1 MKDRIVR
8 PGSWIAR
15 VLSFYPRS
23 SAPESA
29 SSAAPAFVTPKA
41 RVLLPA
47 VVSGALLWTAFFPL
61 DLGLVA
67 FIALVPFLTLVRAE
81 NVGPTRRYLAA
92 FVGGLVFYVLALKWI
107 RVAHP
112 MMMYFAWPGLSVL
125 CALFW
130 PLSLWLIRKLDRLNL
145 PLAVTFPV
153 VWVALEYFRAHFP
166 TGYPLLEY
174 VGLHQLTGFGWY
186 ALGYTQHSVLPLI
199 QAADL
204 GGVYLVSAAV
214 AAVNGGVYEWAVR
227 SKTLRRLLRWP
238 PAPPRREWV
247 REAYITTGA
256 VALPMLLVC
265 YGTMQLVHPPFE
277 KGPRV
282 AAIQGN
288 LPQGDKMLRD
298 GLEPGETPTAREY
311 EPQARLAARG
321 GPNSPAPDLVVWPET
336 CWPDD
341 WFAVRPGVPDD
352 PKLPDTPKRVAAYQK
367 KLGEKAA
374 GLTGTNNLLG
384 LNTQEW
390 DGADWRR
397 YNSAVLVR
405 PDGGF
410 AGRYDKIHLV
420 PFGEYVP
427 LKAYFPW
434 MQTFTPYAQTHDY
447 SCTPGENWTRFEL
460 PTAKGTYHFG
470 VLICYEDTDPS
481 MARKYNPVSGRGPGV
496 DFLVNISNDG
506 WFDGSEEHEQHLA
519 VCRFRAVEARR
530 SVVRAVNMGIS
541 ALIDPDGKVVALPV
555 EESWAASKQT
565 KGVVRADVPLD
576 RRGSLYAAAGDW
588 VSALFWGLIVAGL
601 VTVRVRTRRQT
612 A

>member
-1 MKDRIVR
+1 MKSLLSRI
-8 PGSWIAR
+8 GFFST
-15 VLSFYPRS
+15 L
-23 SAPESA
+23 SAP
-29 SSAAPAFVTPKA
+29 SAANRPAPAQPAAKT

-47 VVSGALLWTAFFPL
+47 VASGALLWTAFFPL
-61 DLGLVA
+61 DLGPVA
-67 FIALVPFLTLVRAE
+67 FVAMVPFLTLVRAE

-92 FVGGLVFYVLALKWI
+92 FAGGLVFSVLALKWI

-112 MMMYFAWPGLSVL
+112 MMAYFAWPGLSVG

-130 PLSLWLIRKLDRLNL
+130 PLALFLIRKLDRLNL

-153 VWVALEYFRAHFP
+153 VWVALEYVRAHFP
-166 TGYPLLEY
+166 TGYPFLAP
-174 VGLHQLTGFGWY
+174 VHLHQLTGFGWY
-186 ALGYTQHSVLPLI
+186 FLGYTQHHVLPLV

-227 SKTLRRLLRWP
+227 SKLVRRLLRWP

-256 VALPMLLVC
+256 VALPLLLIC

-298 GLEPGETPTAREY
+298 GLDPDETPTAREY

-321 GPNSPAPDLVVWPET
+321 GPNSPAPDLIVWPET

-341 WFAVRPGVPDD
+341 WFEVRPGVPDD
-352 PKLPDTPKRVAAYQK
+352 PKLPDTAKRVAAYQQ
-367 KLGEKAA
+367 KLGDKAA
-374 GLTGTNNLLG
+374 ALTRVPSLLG

-390 DGADWRR
+390 DGREWRR

-405 PDGGF
+405 PDGEF

-427 LKAYFPW
+427 LKKYFPW
-434 MQTFTPYAQTHDY
+434 MQTFTPYSHTHDY

-460 PTAKGTYHFG
+460 PTAKGMFRFG
-470 VLICYEDTDPS
+470 VLICYEGTDPS
-481 MARKYNPVSGRGPGV
+481 MARTYNPTSGRGPGV

-519 VCRFRAVEARR
+519 ICRFRAVEARR

-541 ALIDPDGKVVALPV
+541 AVIDPDGRVAALPV
-555 EESWAASKQT
+555 EESWAASKKT
-565 KGVVRADVPLD
+565 RGVVRSEIPLD
-576 RRGSLYAAAGDW
+576 RRGSLYAVAGDW
-588 VSALFWGLIVAGL
+588 VPGLCWGLIVAGL
-601 VTVRVRTRRQT
+601 VTLRLRGRGQT
-612 A
+612 P